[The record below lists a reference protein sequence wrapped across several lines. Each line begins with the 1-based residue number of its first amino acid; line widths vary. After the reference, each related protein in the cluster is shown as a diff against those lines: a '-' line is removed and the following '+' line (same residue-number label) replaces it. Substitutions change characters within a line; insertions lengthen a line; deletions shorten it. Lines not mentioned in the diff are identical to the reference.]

1 MSIQIVEQKIQFGL
15 GNLNIGYNHYS
26 SLFLLNSLFY
36 LPKTEIYL
44 FNLTNFL
51 FQVFFFSSLLI
62 FLNNKKIPN
71 FALILIGATLL
82 IFLTKFNRLAEYGV
96 DMPGQL
102 LVTLGIIFCLIFIFK
117 EKKLDKENS
126 LSLFELSFYFMVFAL
141 STKILYLIYILIP
154 LVLVLFFLIS
164 KI

>member
-62 FLNNKKIPN
+62 FLNNKKIPD
-71 FALILIGATLL
+71 FALI
-82 IFLTKFNRLAEYGV
+82 
-96 DMPGQL
+96 
-102 LVTLGIIFCLIFIFK
+102 
-117 EKKLDKENS
+117 
-126 LSLFELSFYFMVFAL
+126 
-141 STKILYLIYILIP
+141 
-154 LVLVLFFLIS
+154 
-164 KI
+164 